1 MLCLS
6 PDSTPPGFQEG
17 PQGSRGKWEE
27 FLHFVMDIFNF
38 LNDFKFLNVL
48 NLFLFFCKWEEFL
61 GVISAF

>member
-48 NLFLFFCKWEEFL
+48 N
-61 GVISAF
+61 